1 MEKTFKTISF
11 NAAEV
16 AQKVGNPRTMNVV
29 LLGAL
34 VHAFNMT
41 DIDWEGV
48 LRDNLPAK
56 ILDVNLRA
64 LREGMNL

>member
-1 MEKTFKTISF
+1 MQKAFKTISF
-11 NAAEV
+11 DAAEV
-16 AQKVGNPRTMNVV
+16 AQRVGNSRTMNVV

-34 VHAFNMT
+34 IHAFGMT

-56 ILDVNLRA
+56 ILDVNLLA
-64 LREGMNL
+64 LREGMKM